1 MFKRYFT
8 IIDRYV
14 SKELLL
20 TWLAVTLV
28 LMLILLSSTL
38 VQLLGKAAQ
47 GRIPADAVWPLLMFT
62 GGRYLIVLIPLSLYL
77 GVLLS
82 FSRLYKDNEMAAM
95 GACGIG
101 LMRLY
106 RPLLMVTIP
115 ATGLLMYLTLYL
127 MPWVSQQA
135 ELLKNDIKNRSE
147 LTGLVAGRFNASK
160 KADAIMFLQRQSD
173 DGSQM
178 HNVFLHSKNSNS
190 NANKKSPTSVLDQI
204 ESADLARQYTDASGR
219 SFIMFEKGQL
229 YEGEPGRSNFRITRY
244 EKKGVYL
251 PEQVKATVSLRKKA
265 VSTAELWNSKRVDYR
280 AELHW
285 RLSLPIGAFLLAV
298 LALPLSYTTPR
309 KGRYSKLA
317 LAILIYLIYSNLLG
331 IGESWVEK
339 KKVPEWLGLWW
350 VHGFAVILIIYWWI
364 KRAGGFKQFV
374 QQLKHRG
381 DKSSVA
387 SS

>member
-1 MFKRYFT
+1 MFKRHFT

-47 GRIPADAVWPLLMFT
+47 GRIPGDAVWPLLTFT
-62 GGRYLIVLIPLSLYL
+62 GARYLIVLIPLSLYL

-106 RPLLMVTIP
+106 RPLLMVAIP
-115 ATGLLMYLTLYL
+115 ASALLMYLTLFL
-127 MPWVSQQA
+127 MPWVTQQA

-147 LTGLVAGRFNASK
+147 LSGLSAGRFNASK
-160 KADAIMFLQRQSD
+160 KANAIMFLQRQSD

-178 HNVFLHSKNSNS
+178 HNVFLHRSTKNS
-190 NANKKSPTSVLDQI
+190 TGMQLDQI
-204 ESADLARQYTDASGR
+204 ESADLARQYADKNGR
-219 SFIMFEKGQL
+219 NFILFEKGQL
-229 YEGEPGRSNFRITRY
+229 YEGEPGTANFQITRY
-244 EKKGVYL
+244 QKKGVYL
-251 PEQVKATVSLRKKA
+251 AEQQKSKTRLRKKA
-265 VSTAELWNSKRVDYR
+265 VPTVDLWNSERVDYR

-285 RLSLPIGAFLLAV
+285 RLSLPIGAMLLAI

-350 VHGFAVILIIYWWI
+350 VHGFAVTLIIYWWI
-364 KRAGGFKQFV
+364 KRAGGVTQFI
-374 QQLKHRG
+374 QQLSYRAK
-381 DKSSVA
+381 KSAVKPG
-387 SS
+387 